1 MAGFEVLDRAKQVNQ
16 GSSYPVNRPSHH
28 YIECTALRLL
38 EKVIESRSILAALST
53 LRFRHR

>member
-38 EKVIESRSILAALST
+38 EKVIKFRSILAAL
-53 LRFRHR
+53 RP